1 MTEATIKT
9 VEKKLHVNQQNEI
22 DGRSTCVAW
31 AVCSPLPPRG
41 QYCKCK
47 DNHQHLKPA
56 VEGAFQSYGEGW
68 GGSKLVTI
76 AAEQVWP
83 LCSWKSALLK
93 ILWTLKILTLLLH
106 RRFVDLVWNSKS
118 QLFYSVS
125 IFISETSG
133 KRKNTCNRQQR
144 QLEPT
149 SYSLS
154 LNITQGQR
162 RERFNF
168 HHNAN
173 VEQSSGSNP

>member
-1 MTEATIKT
+1 MTQYKMTSKLTTT
-9 VEKKLHVNQQNEI
+9 VNPLYYLTYIFCVLGLNQHNEI

-47 DNHQHLKPA
+47 DNHLHLKPA

-76 AAEQVWP
+76 AVEQVRP
-83 LCSWKSALLK
+83 LCSWKSGLLK

-125 IFISETSG
+125 KYIHRWNIC
-133 KRKNTCNRQQR
+133 KN
-144 QLEPT
+144 E
-149 SYSLS
+149 
-154 LNITQGQR
+154 
-162 RERFNF
+162 
-168 HHNAN
+168 
-173 VEQSSGSNP
+173 V

>member
-1 MTEATIKT
+1 MRWLQKLQQFSIPFT
-9 VEKKLHVNQQNEI
+9 VSPIFCVLVLSDRSNYERQKIHVNQHTEI

-47 DNHQHLKPA
+47 DNHLHLKPA

-76 AAEQVWP
+76 AAEQVRP
-83 LCSWKSALLK
+83 LCSWKSGLLK

-118 QLFYSVS
+118 QIFYSVIKYIYMWNICKKEES
-125 IFISETSG
+125 M
-133 KRKNTCNRQQR
+133 
-144 QLEPT
+144 L
-149 SYSLS
+149 
-154 LNITQGQR
+154 LN
-162 RERFNF
+162 E
-168 HHNAN
+168 
-173 VEQSSGSNP
+173 S

>member
-1 MTEATIKT
+1 MTSKITTTVNPLYYLTYIFASWAKVTEVTMKS
-9 VEKKLHVNQQNEI
+9 VEKKIHVNQHNEI

-47 DNHQHLKPA
+47 DNHLHLKPA

-76 AAEQVWP
+76 AAGQVWP

-118 QLFYSVS
+118 QIFYSV
-125 IFISETSG
+125 IKYIHMWNNCKKE
-133 KRKNTCNRQQR
+133 
-144 QLEPT
+144 
-149 SYSLS
+149 
-154 LNITQGQR
+154 
-162 RERFNF
+162 
-168 HHNAN
+168 
-173 VEQSSGSNP
+173 V